1 MVQANLRNIFVR
13 LGALFFQGGGGVGEE
28 TNRLAI
34 WCPVV
39 INSTAASEQK
49 VDAILF
55 FSNDDET
62 VLEYPNH
69 VALAH

>member
-13 LGALFFQGGGGVGEE
+13 LGALFFRGGGEE

-55 FSNDDET
+55 FSNDDER
-62 VLEYPNH
+62 VLEYPNN

>member
-13 LGALFFQGGGGVGEE
+13 LGVLFFQGGGE

-34 WCPVV
+34 WYSVV

-49 VDAILF
+49 VDTTLF
-55 FSNDDET
+55 FSSDDER

-69 VALAH
+69 FALAH

>member
-13 LGALFFQGGGGVGEE
+13 LGALFFQGRGGGEE
-28 TNRLAI
+28 TNRQAI

-49 VDAILF
+49 VDTILF
-55 FSNDDET
+55 FSNDDER